1 MSESFIPTLQSLGY
15 THREAAFLY
24 LATIHSGHFLR
35 RQFDYF
41 IRRGKGAI
49 VTNFL
54 AKAQTARHIEAIEYA
69 RGWRVYHLFSRTL
82 YGLANL
88 SESGNRQRKGDAA
101 IRASLITL
109 DYVLE
114 NHETEYFLTTPQ
126 EKIDFFRQHRHC
138 PSSFYRE
145 ANGELS
151 PVLKSSPISLQ
162 SRHDPAT
169 SLVRI
174 LFVDEGLLSMT
185 KFERVLVEL
194 EPLLC
199 HLGDFELIYGSNSDH
214 NFVQADR
221 EFHRRFSHHRH
232 ESGPSY
238 GRDLFGHRPAPVP
251 DHVPFSGEFV
261 TILFRYAY
269 PPTRRKEAQSSRVGS
284 ISETTTQSE

>member
-1 MSESFIPTLQSLGY
+1 MSDSFIPALQSLGY

-24 LATIHSGHFLR
+24 LVTIHSGYFLR

-49 VTNFL
+49 VANFL
-54 AKAQTARHIEAIEYA
+54 AKAQAARHIEVIEYV
-69 RGWRVYHLFSRTL
+69 RGWRVYHLLSRTI
-82 YGLANL
+82 YRLANL
-88 SESGNRQRKGDAA
+88 PESGNRHRKGDAS

-109 DYVLE
+109 DCVLE
-114 NHETEYFLTTPQ
+114 NHETEYFLTTPE
-126 EKIDFFRQHRHC
+126 EKINFFRQHRHC

-151 PVLKSSPISLQ
+151 SVLKSLPISLQ
-162 SRHDPAT
+162 SRDDPAT

-199 HLGDFELIYGSNSDH
+199 QLGDFELIYGSNSDC
-214 NFVQADR
+214 NFAQADR
-221 EFHRRFSHHRH
+221 EFHRHFDHHRH
-232 ESGPSY
+232 KTGPTY
-238 GRDLFGHRPAPVP
+238 GRDLYGHWPAPVP

-269 PPTRRKEAQSSRVGS
+269 PPTRRKEAQSSRVSS
-284 ISETTTQSE
+284 IAETTTHSE